1 MGHERSWDA
10 STSATQ
16 HEFSSLW
23 GCPDSW
29 TALNLVETLLTLL
42 STGDLKGYGYISKDA
57 VLEL

>member
-10 STSATQ
+10 STFTAQ
-16 HEFSSLW
+16 HEFSFLW

-29 TALNLVETLLTLL
+29 TALNLLGTLLSLL
-42 STGDLKGYGYISKDA
+42 STGDLEGYGYVSKDA